1 MWPARRST
9 WSIPHRRRAIDA
21 NKFLSQISPFKV
33 LPPDELNR
41 LASRLQRKTYS
52 KGETIYAEGDPAES
66 VWVVTQGRIQIFKY
80 STQGRPLA
88 IESIAP
94 GELFGTLCRLGG
106 DGRQYPCTAVA
117 AVDSDVLRIADR
129 EFLDVYNRFPAVVM
143 GVCSL
148 CSQRLRAVQG
158 LSCSSQEPVEK
169 RLAMLLLKLQKK
181 HGMILPFTKR
191 ELAEQVGTTVETTI
205 RVMSRFQK
213 KGWVSSARGQI
224 TLKAPARLEKLLDSV
239 C

>member
-1 MWPARRST
+1 MSAKP
-9 WSIPHRRRAIDA
+9 
-21 NKFLSQISPFKV
+21 FLAQTYPFKV
-33 LPPDELNR
+33 LPAAELDR
-41 LASRLQRKTYS
+41 LAARARVKTYG
-52 KGETIYAEGDPAES
+52 KGETIYSEGDPADS
-66 VWVVTQGRIQIFKY
+66 VWVLSKGRIQIFKY
-80 STQGRPLA
+80 TTQGRPLA

-106 DGRQYPCTAVA
+106 DGRQYPCTAIA
-117 AVDSDVLRIADR
+117 SIDSEIVQISDQ
-129 EFLDVYNRFPAVVM
+129 EFLASYNRFPALVL

-148 CSQRLRAVQG
+148 CSQRLQAVQG
-158 LSCSSQEPVEK
+158 LSCSNQEPVEK
-169 RLAMLLLKLQKK
+169 RLAMLLLKLQGK

-213 KGWVSSARGQI
+213 KGWITSSRGKLQ
-224 TLKAPARLEKLLDSV
+224 LKALEPIQKLVDTV

>member
-1 MWPARRST
+1 MPALKST
-9 WSIPHRRRAIDA
+9 VSAI
-21 NKFLSQISPFKV
+21 KQFLSQTPPFKV
-33 LPPDELNR
+33 LPPLELER
-41 LASRLQRKTYS
+41 MASRIQSKTYD
-52 KGETIYAEGDPAES
+52 KGETIYSEGDPADS
-66 VWVVTQGRIQIFKY
+66 VWLLFKGRIQIFKY

-88 IESIAP
+88 IESITP

-106 DGRQYPCTAVA
+106 GGRTYPCTAVA
-117 AVDSDVLRIADR
+117 AVPCEAFRISET
-129 EFLDVYNRFPAVVM
+129 EFLDSYNRHPAMVL

-148 CSQRLRAVQG
+148 CSQRLNQVQG

-181 HGMILPFTKR
+181 HGATLRFTKR
-191 ELAEQVGTTVETTI
+191 ELAEQAGTTVETTI

-213 KGWVSSARGQI
+213 KGWIASARGQI
-224 TLKAPARLEKLLDSV
+224 QLRNTQPLESLISSV

>member
-1 MWPARRST
+1 MSA
-9 WSIPHRRRAIDA
+9 
-21 NKFLSQISPFKV
+21 KQFLAKTNPFNV
-33 LPPDELNR
+33 LPAAELDR
-41 LASRLQRKTYS
+41 LAARARVKTYG
-52 KGETIYAEGDPAES
+52 KGETIYSEGDPADS
-66 VWVVTQGRIQIFKY
+66 VWVLSKGRIQIFKY
-80 STQGRPLA
+80 TTQGRPLA

-106 DGRQYPCTAVA
+106 DGRAYPCTAIA
-117 AVDSDVLRIADR
+117 SVDSETIQISDK
-129 EFLDVYNRFPAVVM
+129 EFLASYNRFPALVL

-148 CSQRLRAVQG
+148 CSQRLQAVQG
-158 LSCSSQEPVEK
+158 LSCSNQEPVEK
-169 RLAMLLLKLQKK
+169 RLAMLILKLQER

-213 KGWVSSARGQI
+213 KGWITSSRGKLQ
-224 TLKAPARLEKLLDSV
+224 LKVLEPIQKLVDTV